1 MCDDCA
7 ARAPAALASGRSLTR
22 QIVIFTGK
30 RKNGAVNHDG
40 RVRYV
45 TESIFNVV
53 LRFHFWPL
61 LLPGQ
66 NHPADAAAWPHEP
79 LILRG
84 QTDVNHALARA
95 MSREPDNGAALALA
109 ELARRARNVVAL
121 CGRANHYFAAG
132 RCLGVAS
139 LS

>member
-1 MCDDCA
+1 MCDDST
-7 ARAPAALASGRSLTR
+7 ARAPAALANGRSLTR

-40 RVRYV
+40 RIGYV

-66 NHPADAAAWPHEP
+66 NHPATWPHAAMQP

-84 QTDVNHALARA
+84 RNRDNPALMPHSMIGNYDIARLYAGARA
-95 MSREPDNGAALALA
+95 
-109 ELARRARNVVAL
+109 
-121 CGRANHYFAAG
+121 
-132 RCLGVAS
+132 
-139 LS
+139 